1 MSHPGSRPSRPVRSH
16 GRELARLDGVTVRY
30 GETVALHDV
39 DLRIHAGER
48 VGLLGPSGAGK
59 STLLA
64 VLGARTPPSE
74 GDADVL
80 GTPVDHLRGRAARSL
95 RRRIGTVHQ
104 DLALTGPLRV
114 VHNVNA
120 GRLAEWST
128 LRALRSLVVPVDR
141 ARVEEVLARVDIA
154 EKLDHQTDE
163 LSGGQRQRVAV
174 ARLLIQDPDFVLAD
188 EPAASL
194 DPELGR
200 LMLRLLADVVAS
212 DERALVV
219 SLHDP
224 SLARSTCDRLV
235 GLRAGRVVFD
245 RPTSDVTDEMV
256 DAVYRR

>member
-1 MSHPGSRPSRPVRSH
+1 MALAVLHGVSVRF
-16 GRELARLDGVTVRY
+16 
-30 GETVALHDV
+30 GETVALRDV
-39 DLRIHAGER
+39 DLTIDAGER

-59 STLLA
+59 STLLG
-64 VLGARTPPSE
+64 VLGARVPPTT
-74 GDADVL
+74 GDAKIL
-80 GTPVDHLRGRAARSL
+80 GSPADHLRGRAGRAV

-104 DLALTGPLRV
+104 DLALTDPIRV

-141 ARVEEVLARVDIA
+141 ARVVEVLEAVGIP
-154 EKLDHQTDE
+154 EKIDDLTE
-163 LSGGQRQRVAV
+163 SLSGGQRQRVAV
-174 ARLLIQDPDFVLAD
+174 ARLLVQDPDLVLAD

-200 LMLRLLADVVAS
+200 LMMRLLADVAATPQ
-212 DERALVV
+212 RALVV

-235 GLRAGRVVFD
+235 GLRDGAVVFD
-245 RPTSDVTDEMV
+245 RPADEID
-256 DAVYRR
+256 DATLDEVYRR

>member
-1 MSHPGSRPSRPVRSH
+1 MSGPGTVM
-16 GRELARLDGVTVRY
+16 ARLHGVTVRY
-30 GETVALHDV
+30 GETVALREV
-39 DLRIHAGER
+39 DLTITAGER

-64 VLGARTPPSE
+64 VLGARVSPTAGSAE
-74 GDADVL
+74 IL
-80 GTPVDHLRGRAARSL
+80 GTPADHLRGRAARAM

-104 DLALTGPLRV
+104 DLALTDPIRV

-128 LRALRSLVVPVDR
+128 LRSLRSLVAPVDR
-141 ARVEEVLARVDIA
+141 AGVERVLDAVGIA
-154 EKLDHQTDE
+154 EKIDATTDT

-174 ARLLIQDPDFVLAD
+174 ARLLIQDPDLVLAD

-200 LMLRLLADVVAS
+200 LMLRLLTEVAAT

-224 SLARSTCDRLV
+224 ALARTSCDRLV
-235 GLRAGRVVFD
+235 GLRDGRVVFD
-245 RPTSDVTDEMV
+245 APTEDVDGEMV